1 MERVT
6 GPMIAMTGREPNV
19 GRAWKEGWPSKQR
32 ERSLPSAPRA
42 MLYVIMVEA
51 VYVVLVVQ
59 ERFLMRCTSIV
70 WAMVRGLILTGDI
83 PFGWGTRNCGRGI
96 EKGAP
101 YLIIASCSI
110 WGKFIMKLLVDE
122 QHAG

>member
-1 MERVT
+1 
-6 GPMIAMTGREPNV
+6 
-19 GRAWKEGWPSKQR
+19 
-32 ERSLPSAPRA
+32 
-42 MLYVIMVEA
+42 
-51 VYVVLVVQ
+51 
-59 ERFLMRCTSIV
+59 
-70 WAMVRGLILTGDI
+70 MVRGLILTGDI